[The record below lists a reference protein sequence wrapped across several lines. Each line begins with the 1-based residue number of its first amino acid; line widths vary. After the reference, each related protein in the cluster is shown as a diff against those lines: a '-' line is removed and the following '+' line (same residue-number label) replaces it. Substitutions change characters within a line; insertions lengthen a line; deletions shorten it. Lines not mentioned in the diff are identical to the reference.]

1 MPRRRQNEPTEKRG
15 RNACWKCKER
25 RIKCTLE
32 RPVCSN
38 CARWKHACQY
48 GVKLLWREEALARGI
63 CFGRQGTSLSL
74 PQTWNPP
81 GAHCGP
87 AGVYGQSSKVPLSS
101 QPLVSR
107 SFIGD
112 VYFLHTT
119 TTDFEEPRCRSRASA
134 DVGRVEGSQHL
145 DPLSA
150 DQAEG
155 EDEVARV
162 REDDVVY
169 AAFNS
174 NHHPGFGS
182 QLSLFP
188 SAETSAD
195 LRLFDFFVS
204 YMCPGLSNSTKEN
217 PYWEFVV
224 PLSFTSEPLFHALL
238 SWAATEAAFTNPT
251 AKDAYS
257 VASVKN
263 KGRALKGLRMEIE
276 AAQGD
281 WSTASGHSASI
292 LTTIIILS
300 CNDIAILCSTV
311 WMTHLRAARVLCSM
325 VWPRYPS
332 VCEPDKF
339 RQFCIM
345 WFVSH
350 DIMSR
355 TAWIQETLFDPGEW
369 FASDDEAE
377 IDPMIACSRGL
388 IQQVSAIGTLIMDIR
403 HSGKRK
409 KRPRAADDGQE
420 DVTDLSI
427 KPRRDSIEDS
437 LKDLHQRISTGSDS
451 SESNDVLLQ
460 VAEGKRL
467 CSLIYLYA
475 CIDNATPTS
484 PAIQALTRRV
494 MDLLADLPPKPSLT
508 FILFVVGTLGV
519 SNEDDRRLVLD
530 KFDSLI
536 KARWLAFVVR
546 ARDVVMDV
554 WLDRDLGKAGSW
566 EDLVET
572 KSKLLS
578 LA

>member
-38 CARWKHACQY
+38 CARWKHTCQY

-63 CFGRQGTSLSL
+63 CFGRQG
-74 PQTWNPP
+74 
-81 GAHCGP
+81 
-87 AGVYGQSSKVPLSS
+87 VYGQSSKVPLSS
-101 QPLVSR
+101 QPLQAR

-119 TTDFEEPRCRSRASA
+119 TTDFEEPRRRPRASA
-134 DVGRVEGSQHL
+134 DVGGRAEGSQHL

-150 DQAEG
+150 DQSER

-162 REDDVVY
+162 REDETVY

-238 SWAATEAAFTNPT
+238 SWAATEAAFTNPA
-251 AKDAYS
+251 AKDAYG

-325 VWPRYPS
+325 VWPRHPS

-388 IQQVSAIGTLIMDIR
+388 IQQVSAIGTLIMDLR

-409 KRPRAADDGQE
+409 KKLRGADDGQGQE
-420 DVTDLSI
+420 DATDPSI
-427 KPRRDSIEDS
+427 KSRRDSIEDG
-437 LKDLHQRISTGSDS
+437 LKDLRQRISTGSDA

-484 PAIQALTRRV
+484 PVIQGLTRRV

-519 SNEDDRRLVLD
+519 CNEDDRRLVLD